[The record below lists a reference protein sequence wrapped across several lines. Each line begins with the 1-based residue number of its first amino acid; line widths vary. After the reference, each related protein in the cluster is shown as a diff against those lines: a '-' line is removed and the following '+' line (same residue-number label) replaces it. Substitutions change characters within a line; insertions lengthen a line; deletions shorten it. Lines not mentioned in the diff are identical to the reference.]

1 MREDRFLKIYG
12 FLHLWIFTAGIL
24 LLLLYA
30 GGAFNLRTGVK
41 LLLLAVPSLL
51 LREISVRG
59 KKIWSYLGASALC
72 LAVFWLLGEILGK
85 GLPSSGSPLFCTSVF
100 LAETYRQQRGFFSAF
115 LCLPSG
121 LCPGIYLFSGL
132 WSG

>member
-12 FLHLWIFTAGIL
+12 FLHLWIFNAGIL

-72 LAVFWLLGEILGK
+72 LAVFWLLGER
-85 GLPSSGSPLFCTSVF
+85 SWERAC
-100 LAETYRQQRGFFSAF
+100 LAA
-115 LCLPSG
+115 
-121 LCPGIYLFSGL
+121 
-132 WSG
+132 